1 MTFFSFRKK
10 KPPNRILVDRIQ
22 LVGGQIGDRPLLN
35 KGKDVNNTQQSDIP
49 TITTTKQGTG
59 IRIELTIILR
69 S

>member
-1 MTFFSFRKK
+1 M
-10 KPPNRILVDRIQ
+10 VDRIQ